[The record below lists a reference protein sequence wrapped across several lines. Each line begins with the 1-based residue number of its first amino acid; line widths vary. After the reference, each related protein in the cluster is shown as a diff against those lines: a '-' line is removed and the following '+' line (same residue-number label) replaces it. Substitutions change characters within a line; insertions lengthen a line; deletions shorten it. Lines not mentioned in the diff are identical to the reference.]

1 MKKYFQNEDEEL
13 NSMIG
18 SEDSACLSITGAGN
32 AALLNGG
39 ENEGGDVLWL
49 FGFRLFPSTAL
60 FCSLS
65 LSTTLKSYHST
76 FKCN

>member
-1 MKKYFQNEDEEL
+1 
-13 NSMIG
+13 MIG

-65 LSTTLKSYHST
+65 LFTTLKSYTAPLSAIER
-76 FKCN
+76 KMK